1 MPTLTTT
8 GGTQVTFVAA
18 AVSALV
24 DHDASTG
31 ESVTCIYGVTNTVL
45 RISEFVQAFMTR
57 LKFTRKFA
65 QLTRPNGSPVWMNGA
80 AVSSI
85 RAPLPNEYVAGVNTV
100 VFAGGLTQG
109 VQETPAD
116 VTASINSHGGDL

>member
-31 ESVTCIYGVTNTVL
+31 KSVTCIYGVTNTVL
-45 RISEFVQAFMTR
+45 RISESVQAFMTR

-65 QLTRPNGSPVWMNGA
+65 QLNSAERISGMDERGRCFLDPCS
-80 AVSSI
+80 
-85 RAPLPNEYVAGVNTV
+85 
-100 VFAGGLTQG
+100 
-109 VQETPAD
+109 
-116 VTASINSHGGDL
+116 ASK